1 MKLLSKMS
9 SMKIGLLFM
18 LVLVLGGGAVF
29 TQDEG
34 PIKIGLFS
42 PLTGPLAVPGT
53 SALRG
58 AQIAVDRINEAGGI
72 NGRQVELVNYDDAA
86 KPDQAVS
93 VSQKLVH
100 QDKVIAAI
108 SGSISAT
115 TRAAASVFQVNN
127 IPMIAAYA
135 THPDITKVGDLIFRI
150 GIRSELHGYAGAVIA
165 ARELGADTV
174 AILTI
179 DNDYGTAV
187 TQGFKDKLNELK
199 EQGYDVQIVYEKK
212 YPFGEKEF
220 RSMLLSIKAL
230 NPAVLYPVSY
240 PADAAYIVSQAKEL
254 GLRSQIIGQEAY
266 DNFEFIDLAKGNSEN
281 GVILTTNWNHDS
293 TNPIVVDFVVEYM
306 QRYGE
311 EPDMRATAAF
321 DAVQVLA
328 YAIREGGTSA
338 GGIKQA
344 LMNLSDFE
352 EAVTGPLYR
361 FTAKTR
367 DIIRPIQVQIVRNSK
382 FHYWMTITDPD
393 VITPPSE

>member
-1 MKLLSKMS
+1 MKFASKMS
-9 SMKIGLLFM
+9 WARTALIFGLAL
-18 LVLVLGGGAVF
+18 LLGGGIVF
-29 TQDEG
+29 TQGEG

-72 NGRQVELVNYDDAA
+72 NGRQLELVNYDDSA

-93 VSQKLVH
+93 VAQKLVQ

-115 TRAAASVFQVNN
+115 TRAAASVFQSNN
-127 IPMIAAYA
+127 VPMISAYA
-135 THPDITKVGDLIFRI
+135 THPSITEVGDLIFRI
-150 GIRSELHGYAGAVIA
+150 GIRSELHGYAGAVVA

-187 TQGFKDKLNELK
+187 TQGFKDKLAELSA
-199 EQGYDVQIVYEKK
+199 QYDVQVVYEKK
-212 YPFGEKEF
+212 YSFGETEF
-220 RSMLLSIKAL
+220 RSMLTSIKSL
-230 NPAVLYPVSY
+230 NPAVLYAVSY
-240 PADAAYIVSQAKEL
+240 PADAAHIVSQAKEI

-281 GVILTTNWNHDS
+281 GVILTTSWDHDS
-293 TNPIVVDFVVEYM
+293 ANPVVVDFVTEYKG
-306 QRYGE
+306 RHGE
-311 EPDMRATAAF
+311 EPDMRATGAF
-321 DAVQVLA
+321 DSVQVLTN
-328 YAIREGGTSA
+328 AIREEGTSA
-338 GGIKQA
+338 AEIKQA
-344 LMNLSDFE
+344 LTVLQDFE

-361 FTAKTR
+361 FTETR
-367 DIIRPIQVQIVRNSK
+367 DIVRPIYVQIVRNSE
-382 FHYWMTITDPD
+382 FHYWMTLTEPD
-393 VITPPSE
+393 VITPPE